1 MSAGIEE
8 IAASLREARIAKAL
22 TQKALGQRVG
32 LPQSHI
38 SKIEKGA
45 VDLKLSSLVEI
56 ARALGLE
63 IKLVPRKALPAVEGA
78 VRAHGTTVETSRA
91 LSLLSQQAQIA
102 ERIKANFPD
111 LLPQVE
117 AFQNAIR
124 SIPRLQFDAA
134 QLKALDDA
142 LKPAKRLTTII
153 EGQGGAAALAK
164 RLEEATS
171 ALRHFRN
178 MQVQHAPL
186 IEAARQRPA
195 YRLEEDDG

>member
-63 IKLVPRKALPAVEGA
+63 IKLVPRNALPAVEGA
-78 VRAHGTTVETSRA
+78 VRAHGTSVETSRA
-91 LSLLSQQAQIA
+91 LSLLNRQAQIA
-102 ERIKANFPD
+102 DRIKANFPD
-111 LLPQVE
+111 LPQVE
-117 AFQNAIR
+117 DFQNAIR

-134 QLKALDDA
+134 QLKALDEA
-142 LKPAKRLTTII
+142 LKPAKRLTSIT
-153 EGQGGAAALAK
+153 EGQGGVAALAK

-178 MQVQHAPL
+178 MQVHHAPL

-195 YRLEEDDG
+195 YRLEDDAG

>member
-8 IAASLREARIAKAL
+8 IAGSIREARIAKAL
-22 TQKALGQRVG
+22 TQKELGQRAG

-56 ARALGLE
+56 ARALDLE
-63 IKLVPRKALPAVEGA
+63 ITLVPRKALPAVQGA
-78 VRAHGTTVETSRA
+78 MRAHGTTDETSRA
-91 LSLLSQQAQIA
+91 VSLLNEQAQIA

-111 LLPQVE
+111 LSQVE
-117 AFQNAIR
+117 GFQNAIR
-124 SIPRLQFDAA
+124 SIPILQFDAA
-134 QLKALDDA
+134 QLKALNEA
-142 LKPAKRLTTII
+142 LQPAKRLKTII
-153 EGQGGAAALAK
+153 EAEGGAAALAK

-178 MQVQHAPL
+178 IQVHHAPP
-186 IEAARQRPA
+186 IEGGRQLPA
-195 YRLEEDDG
+195 YRLEEDDA

>member
-8 IAASLREARIAKAL
+8 IAASVREARIAKAI

-38 SKIEKGA
+38 SKIEKGT

-56 ARALGLE
+56 ARALDLE
-63 IKLVPRKALPAVEGA
+63 ITLVPRKALPAVEGA

-91 LSLLSQQAQIA
+91 VSLLNEQAQIA

-111 LLPQVE
+111 ISQVE
-117 AFQNAIR
+117 SFQNAIR
-124 SIPRLQFDAA
+124 SIPRLQFDTA
-134 QLKALDDA
+134 QLKALDEA
-142 LKPAKRLTTII
+142 LQPAKRLKAII
-153 EGQGGAAALAK
+153 EAQGGAAGLAK
-164 RLEEATS
+164 RIEEATS

-178 MQVQHAPL
+178 IQVHQAPL
-186 IEAARQRPA
+186 IEAARQLPA
-195 YRLEEDDG
+195 YRLEEDDA

>member
-8 IAASLREARIAKAL
+8 FAASLREARIAKAL

-56 ARALGLE
+56 ARALELE

-78 VRAHGTTVETSRA
+78 VRAHGTSVETSRA
-91 LSLLSQQAQIA
+91 LSLLNQQAQIA
-102 ERIKANFPD
+102 ERIKAEFPD
-111 LLPQVE
+111 LPQVE
-117 AFQNAIR
+117 AFQKAIR

-134 QLKALDDA
+134 QLKALDEA
-142 LKPAKRLTTII
+142 LQPARRLTSII

-178 MQVQHAPL
+178 FQVHHAL
-186 IEAARQRPA
+186 LLEAARQRPA

>member
-1 MSAGIEE
+1 MSVGIEE
-8 IAASLREARIAKAL
+8 IAANVREARIAKAL

-56 ARALGLE
+56 ARALELE
-63 IKLVPRKALPAVEGA
+63 IKLVPRKALPAIEGA
-78 VRAHGTTVETSRA
+78 VRAYGTAVETSRA
-91 LSLLSQQAQIA
+91 VSLLNEQAQIA

-111 LLPQVE
+111 LLQVE

-134 QLKALDDA
+134 QLKALNEA
-142 LKPAKRLTTII
+142 LRPAKRLATII
-153 EGQGGAAALAK
+153 EAQGGVTALAK
-164 RLEEATS
+164 RLEEATY

-178 MQVQHAPL
+178 NQVHHASL
-186 IEAARQRPA
+186 IEAARQLPA
-195 YRLEEDDG
+195 YRLVEDDG

>member
-1 MSAGIEE
+1 MTAGIEK
-8 IAASLREARIAKAL
+8 IAASVREARIAKAL
-22 TQKALGQRVG
+22 TQKELGQRVG

-38 SKIEKGA
+38 SKIEKGT

-56 ARALGLE
+56 VRALDLE
-63 IKLVPRKALPAVEGA
+63 ITLVPRKALPAVEGV

-91 LSLLSQQAQIA
+91 VSLLNEQAQIA

-111 LLPQVE
+111 LSQVE
-117 AFQNAIR
+117 GFQNAIR

-134 QLKALDDA
+134 QLKALDEA
-142 LKPAKRLTTII
+142 LQPAKRLKTII
-153 EGQGGAAALAK
+153 EAQGGAAALAK

-178 MQVQHAPL
+178 IQVHHAPL
-186 IEAARQRPA
+186 IKAARQLPA
-195 YRLEEDDG
+195 YRLEEDDT

>member
-63 IKLVPRKALPAVEGA
+63 ITLVPRKALPAVEGA
-78 VRAHGTTVETSRA
+78 VRAHGTAVETSRA
-91 LSLLSQQAQIA
+91 LSLLNQQAQIA
-102 ERIKANFPD
+102 DRIKANFPD
-111 LLPQVE
+111 LPQVE

-134 QLKALDDA
+134 QLKALDQA
-142 LKPAKRLTTII
+142 LKPAKRLSSIV
-153 EGQGGAAALAK
+153 EGQGGLAPLAK
-164 RLEEATS
+164 HLEEATS

-178 MQVQHAPL
+178 TQVHHAPSK
-186 IEAARQRPA
+186 EAAPQRPA

>member
-8 IAASLREARIAKAL
+8 IAASLREARISKAL

-63 IKLVPRKALPAVEGA
+63 ITLVPRKALPAVEGA

-91 LSLLSQQAQIA
+91 LSLLNQQAQIA
-102 ERIKANFPD
+102 ERIKVNFPD
-111 LLPQVE
+111 LPQVE
-117 AFQNAIR
+117 AFQKAIR

-134 QLKALDDA
+134 QLKALDEA
-142 LKPAKRLTTII
+142 LQPARRLTSII

-178 MQVQHAPL
+178 FQVHHAPL
-186 IEAARQRPA
+186 LEAARQRPA

>member
-1 MSAGIEE
+1 MSAGIGE

-63 IKLVPRKALPAVEGA
+63 IKLVPRKALPAVEDA
-78 VRAHGTTVETSRA
+78 MRAHGASVETSRA
-91 LSLLSQQAQIA
+91 LSLRNEQVQIA
-102 ERIKANFPD
+102 DRIKANCPD
-111 LLPQVE
+111 LPQIE

-134 QLKALDDA
+134 QLKVLDQA
-142 LKPAKRLTTII
+142 LKPAKRLTAII
-153 EGQGGAAALAK
+153 EGQGGVAVLAK

-171 ALRHFRN
+171 ALRHLRN
-178 MQVQHAPL
+178 MQVHHASSR
-186 IEAARQRPA
+186 EAARQRPA

>member
-8 IAASLREARIAKAL
+8 LAASLREARIAKAL

-63 IKLVPRKALPAVEGA
+63 ITLVPRKALPAVEGA
-78 VRAHGTTVETSRA
+78 LRAHGTTVETSRA
-91 LSLLSQQAQIA
+91 LSLLNQQAQIA

-111 LLPQVE
+111 LPQVE

-124 SIPRLQFDAA
+124 SIPRLPFDAA
-134 QLKALDDA
+134 QLKALDQA
-142 LKPAKRLTTII
+142 LQPTKRLSSII

-171 ALRHFRN
+171 ALRQFRK
-178 MQVQHAPL
+178 MQVHHAPL

-195 YRLEEDDG
+195 YRLEEDDDG

>member
-56 ARALGLE
+56 ARALELE
-63 IKLVPRKALPAVEGA
+63 ITLVPRKALPAVEGA
-78 VRAHGTTVETSRA
+78 VRAHGTSVETSRA
-91 LSLLSQQAQIA
+91 LSLLNQQAQIA
-102 ERIKANFPD
+102 DRIKAEFPG
-111 LLPQVE
+111 LPQVE

-134 QLKALDDA
+134 QLKALDQA
-142 LKPAKRLTTII
+142 LQPAKRLTSII

-171 ALRHFRN
+171 ALRHFRK
-178 MQVQHAPL
+178 MQVHHGPL
-186 IEAARQRPA
+186 IEAARPRPA